1 MKEEH
6 IVHNGI
12 NYSIHI
18 GRNKKENDELVRT
31 SAKTD
36 IWFHVDGAP
45 SEYPPKVDT
54 RRLSRAEGTSVTSE
68 GRLTVGRSAHIIL
81 ANTEKLNAIPKQVI
95 KRCACL
101 CKSNSSMKSESKCG
115 IIYTEVANVLPT
127 EHEGQVTING
137 MRKIIFI

>member
-1 MKEEH
+1 M
-6 IVHNGI
+6 HNGI

-18 GRNKKENDELVRT
+18 GRNKKENDVLVRT

-36 IWFHVDGAP
+36 IWFHAYGVP
-45 SEYPPKVDT
+45 
-54 RRLSRAEGTSVTSE
+54 
-68 GRLTVGRSAHIIL
+68 SAHIIL
-81 ANTEKLNAIPKQVI
+81 VTAEKLNAIPKQVI

-127 EHEGQVTING
+127 EHEGQVTVNDS
-137 MRKIIFI
+137 RKIIFI